1 MIDFVH
7 LHRLIPNYKTFLVR
21 EDIKFVEG
29 KPYHSDKPI
38 KYFWNND
45 LKSGCKIK
53 VGYNNWIDFTG
64 SITKYWY
71 EENYTNLPYS
81 DLACVIHSLADSLY
95 SRPNELNLKSFE
107 FGLNIPLEKPL
118 NALETTDLALN
129 YKNKFFQDMDGD
141 NKLSIGKRCVLQEY
155 QLKLYSKSMQYPK
168 EVPLEMLRYEVKV
181 HKKRFLRPVYFD
193 TFEDLIDKDKLI
205 YLKQMLIETFE
216 NIILYDNSIPIE
228 ELRTFDRNLCVKWQS
243 PAYRKSLQKTS
254 PRTFSNQKQRLTEII
269 EEYGELQLKS
279 KLIQQFSDT
288 WDNLM
293 ES

>member
-7 LHRLIPNYKTFLVR
+7 LHRLIPNHKIFLER

-29 KPYHSDKPI
+29 IPYHSDKPI

-45 LKSGCKIK
+45 QKSGCKIK

-81 DLACVIHSLADSLY
+81 DLACAIHSLSDTLY

-141 NKLSIGKRCVLQEY
+141 NKRSIGKRCVLQEY

-168 EVPLEMLRYEVKV
+168 EVPFEMLRYEVKV
-181 HKKRFLRPVYFD
+181 HKKRFLRPVYYD
-193 TFEDLIDKDKLI
+193 TFEDLYDKDKLI
-205 YLKQMLIETFE
+205 YLKQIFLETFE
-216 NIILYDNSIPIE
+216 NIVLYDNTIPIE

-243 PAYRKSLQKTS
+243 PAYRKSLKKTN

-269 EEYGELQLKS
+269 DEYGIQQLKP

>member
-1 MIDFVH
+1 MIDFIH
-7 LHRLIPNYKTFLVR
+7 LHRLIPNYKNFLER

-29 KPYHSDKPI
+29 KPYYFDKPI
-38 KYFWNND
+38 KCFWNND

-81 DLACVIHSLADSLY
+81 DLACAIHSLADTLY

-129 YKNKFFQDMDGD
+129 YKNKFFQDMDRY

-168 EVPLEMLRYEVKV
+168 
-181 HKKRFLRPVYFD
+181 
-193 TFEDLIDKDKLI
+193 
-205 YLKQMLIETFE
+205 
-216 NIILYDNSIPIE
+216 
-228 ELRTFDRNLCVKWQS
+228 
-243 PAYRKSLQKTS
+243 
-254 PRTFSNQKQRLTEII
+254 
-269 EEYGELQLKS
+269 
-279 KLIQQFSDT
+279 
-288 WDNLM
+288 
-293 ES
+293 

>member
-1 MIDFVH
+1 MIDFIH
-7 LHRLIPNYKTFLVR
+7 LHRLIPNHKIFLER

-81 DLACVIHSLADSLY
+81 DLACAIHSLADSLY

-141 NKLSIGKRCVLQEY
+141 NKLSNGKRCVLQEY
-155 QLKLYSKSMQYPK
+155 QLKFYSKSMQYPK
-168 EVPLEMLRYEVKV
+168 EVPFEMLRYEVKV
-181 HKKRFLRPVYFD
+181 HKKRILRPVYFD

-228 ELRTFDRNLCVKWQS
+228 ELRTFDRNLCVKWQN
-243 PAYRKSLQKTS
+243 PAYRKSLQKSS

-269 EEYGELQLKS
+269 EEYGEMQLKS